1 MGTRIVNSRVEDG
14 RLRRR
19 KGQGARLRAEW
30 SDVRI
35 HEAFDMMTRQRVAC
49 HR

>member
-19 KGQGARLRAEW
+19 KGQGPRLHAEW
-30 SDVRI
+30 SDVGI
-35 HEAFDMMTRQRVAC
+35 HEAFDMTTRQRVAC
-49 HR
+49 HS